1 MKSFKYII
9 NGNSYK
15 VVIDRIEGNI
25 ADVEVNGTPYTVEM
39 SKPAQK
45 IKRRP
50 AQIQLPPIVRSQQV
64 LVGKSPLRAPLP
76 GIIIDITC
84 KTGDHVRRG
93 QELIVLEAMK
103 MENSINTDRDGVVK
117 EIKVNIGDSVLEGT
131 DLVIIE

>member
-25 ADVEVNGTPYTVEM
+25 ADVEVNGTPYTVEI
-39 SKPAQK
+39 SKPTQK
-45 IKRRP
+45 INRP
-50 AQIQLPPIVRSQQV
+50 VQIPLPPAVRSQWV
-64 LVGKSPLRAPLP
+64 LVGMSPLRAPLP

-84 KTGDHVRRG
+84 KTGDHVRKG